1 MKPRSLRPALVLI
14 FLVMALCQGQNVRA
28 SGSGPEQAPAV
39 APTQIAIPSIS
50 LVAPVVPVGYK
61 LAGKRL
67 TWQTA
72 EDAVGWHRSSA
83 MPGSPG
89 NTVMSGHNATRG
101 SGVFR
106 DLRKVVVGDAI
117 TVTVNGVERHYV
129 VTDRVIYRHLFV
141 SEKRRVE
148 NAAWLGEFG
157 DERLTLITCH
167 PSYTNTHRLV
177 IVAHPVDPPSP
188 GENEPDG
195 CEGGAL
201 RCPKAG
207 R

>member
-1 MKPRSLRPALVLI
+1 MKPRLLRPALVLI
-14 FLVMALCQGQNVRA
+14 LLALTLGQGQRVRA

-39 APTQIAIPSIS
+39 GPTQIAIPSIS
-50 LVAPVVPVGYK
+50 LAAPIVPVGYK
-61 LAGKRL
+61 LAGGSL

-89 NTVMSGHNATRG
+89 NTVLSGHNATRG

-106 DLRKVVVGDAI
+106 DLRNVVVGDAI
-117 TVTVNGVERHYV
+117 TVTVNGVERHYI

-141 SEKRRVE
+141 SEKRRAE

-157 DERLTLITCH
+157 DQRLTLITCH

-177 IVAHPVDPPSP
+177 IVAHPVDPPSI
-188 GENEPDG
+188 GDNEPNG
-195 CEGGAL
+195 CEGGSL
-201 RCPKAG
+201 RCPIAG